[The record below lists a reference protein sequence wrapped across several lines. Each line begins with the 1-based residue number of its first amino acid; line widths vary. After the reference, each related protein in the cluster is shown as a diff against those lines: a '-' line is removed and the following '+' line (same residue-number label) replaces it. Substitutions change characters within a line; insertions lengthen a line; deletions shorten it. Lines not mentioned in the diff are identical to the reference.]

1 MLQPFNDQSALY
13 LQVARMLEDGILR
26 GIYPAEEQVP
36 STNELARVYKINPA
50 TAAKG
55 INLLV
60 DEGVLY
66 KRRGIGMFVAK
77 GGRQRIMQKR
87 KDAFFETYVKRL
99 VHEARALGITRE
111 ELAAMLE
118 KAGGEKGGNDE

>member
-60 DEGVLY
+60 DEGILY
-66 KRRGIGMFVAK
+66 KRRGIGMFVAP
-77 GGRQRIMQKR
+77 GAAQAIATRR
-87 KDAFFETYVKRL
+87 KAAFYNDYVIALAK
-99 VHEARALGITRE
+99 EAASLGIDAE
-111 ELAAMLE
+111 ELAQMVRRAAAE
-118 KAGGEKGGNDE
+118 KEEQG

>member
-66 KRRGIGMFVAK
+66 KRRGIGMFVAP
-77 GGRQRIMQKR
+77 GAAAAIAARR
-87 KDAFFETYVKRL
+87 KAAFYQDYVIALAK
-99 VHEARALGITRE
+99 EAASLGIGAE
-111 ELAAMLE
+111 ELAQMVRRAAE
-118 KAGGEKGGNDE
+118 QKED

>member
-60 DEGVLY
+60 DEGILY
-66 KRRGIGMFVAK
+66 KRRGIGMFVAP
-77 GGRQRIMQKR
+77 GAAQAIAARR
-87 KDAFFETYVKRL
+87 KAVFYNDYVIALAK
-99 VHEARALGITRE
+99 EAASLGIDAD
-111 ELAAMLE
+111 ELAQMVRRAAAE
-118 KAGGEKGGNDE
+118 KEEQG

>member
-1 MLQPFNDQSALY
+1 MTSCAACWRKR
-13 LQVARMLEDGILR
+13 ARP
-26 GIYPAEEQVP
+26 PARTSWP
-36 STNELARVYKINPA
+36 GAYSINPA

-99 VHEARALGITRE
+99 VREARALGITRE